1 MSNNNEDPKPVRK
14 TWMMIKKAPLVIKN
28 WFLTK
33 DNKKSLTFY
42 HIFLYFSHNLLY
54 NYHKED

>member
-33 DNKKSLTFY
+33 DNKKFMTADNQE
-42 HIFLYFSHNLLY
+42 FLI
-54 NYHKED
+54 KED